1 MLRVWRQGLS
11 VFLSVLF
18 LSPSL
23 SGEPA
28 ELVGVAKASGRA
40 EINGLP
46 FPGESNVYSGD
57 RVSTGQ
63 KSALTLFTAPQE
75 KIYIAPGSS
84 ARLLKDND
92 ANVVVLEQGSATFG
106 TVGHTRLAIDRYDV
120 TIRSQGDFPSI
131 AQVTLLKG
139 RGARVWALKG
149 AVEVVGANQSVLLQ
163 TGQSALI
170 SDSTAQEPLT
180 LGSEGALSTQTQ
192 QSSESEPGSVTGR
205 VVDGTRAVIWRATI
219 ILTSRSGVTHTTE
232 SNQLGEFSFE
242 GLSPGFYS
250 LSITKKGFRSFETQN
265 VVVEAERQSS
275 LGLIVLQGGT
285 GGGKKAAI
293 VIVAVAGAAA
303 AAAIPLALGGG
314 GEAQAPVVVSPTV
327 P

>member
-92 ANVVVLEQGSATFG
+92 ATVVALEQGSATFG

-120 TIRSQGDFPSI
+120 TIQSQSDFPSI
-131 AQVTLLKG
+131 VQVTLFKG

-149 AVEVVGANQSVLLQ
+149 TVEVIGANQSILLQ
-163 TGQSALI
+163 TGQLALI
-170 SDSTAQEPLT
+170 SDSTAREPLT
-180 LGSEGALSTQTQ
+180 LGSEGSFSPQAQ
-192 QSSESEPGSVTGR
+192 QSTEAQPGSVTGR
-205 VVDGTRAVIWRATI
+205 VVDGTRAVIWRATVL
-219 ILTSRSGVTHTTE
+219 LTSRSGATHTTE

-250 LSITKKGFRSFETQN
+250 LRITKKGFRSFETQN

-275 LGLIVLQGGT
+275 LGLIALQRGM

-293 VIVAVAGAAA
+293 ALVVLGGAAA
-303 AAAIPLALGGG
+303 AVAVPLALGGG
-314 GEAQAPVVVSPTV
+314 AEAQAPVSPTI

>member
-1 MLRVWRQGLS
+1 MRRVWRQGLS

-40 EINGLP
+40 EINGLI

-106 TVGHTRLAIDRYDV
+106 TVGHTRLVIDRYDV
-120 TIRSQGDFPSI
+120 MIRSRSDFPSI
-131 AQVTLLKG
+131 AQVTLFKG

-163 TGQSALI
+163 TGQLALI
-170 SDSTAQEPLT
+170 SDSTAREPLT
-180 LGSEGALSTQTQ
+180 LGSEGSFSPQAQ
-192 QSSESEPGSVTGR
+192 QSTEAQPGSITGT
-205 VVDGTRAVIWRATI
+205 VVDNTRAVVWRAAV
-219 ILTSRSGVTHTTE
+219 LVTSRSGVLHTTE
-232 SNQLGEFSFE
+232 TNQLGQFSFE

-250 LSITKKGFRSFETQN
+250 LSITKKGLHSYQTGT
-265 VVVEAERQSS
+265 VLVEPGRQSS
-275 LGLIVLQGGT
+275 LGVITVQRGM
-285 GGGKKAAI
+285 GGGKKTAIAI
-293 VIVAVAGAAA
+293 VVIGGAAA
-303 AAAIPLALGGG
+303 AVAIPLALGGK
-314 GEAQAPVVVSPTV
+314 AQPVVSPTV

>member
-1 MLRVWRQGLS
+1 MFRLWRQGLS

-92 ANVVVLEQGSATFG
+92 ANVVALEQGSATFG

-120 TIRSQGDFPSI
+120 TIRSQSDFPSI
-131 AQVTLLKG
+131 AQVTLFKG

-149 AVEVVGANQSVLLQ
+149 AVEVVGGESNHTLADRTVSLNFRLDCARTAH
-163 TGQSALI
+163 TGQRRQLF
-170 SDSTAQEPLT
+170 
-180 LGSEGALSTQTQ
+180 
-192 QSSESEPGSVTGR
+192 
-205 VVDGTRAVIWRATI
+205 
-219 ILTSRSGVTHTTE
+219 TT
-232 SNQLGEFSFE
+232 
-242 GLSPGFYS
+242 
-250 LSITKKGFRSFETQN
+250 
-265 VVVEAERQSS
+265 
-275 LGLIVLQGGT
+275 
-285 GGGKKAAI
+285 
-293 VIVAVAGAAA
+293 GAAEHRSSTWV
-303 AAAIPLALGGG
+303 GHG
-314 GEAQAPVVVSPTV
+314 
-327 P
+327 